1 MEGIR
6 PTFTVYVT
14 PGPRIFS
21 LQCSHPWE
29 GLSTMLLLWF
39 QSSSPGCISSDCVF
53 LPIFILLTSCCKHEV
68 AETRLHVLSKASA
81 AELEAPELPG
91 NLETASSFTAE
102 DRFLIPKRLP
112 VLENFKWDTLWMRV
126 HIVVGPSSWSLRRT
140 SGVTRYEGAAE
151 VVATAETL
159 LFMDKLWIRS
169 STDVTESFLKRLYL
183 VRWSMPFY
191 LVSCICSGKSDANAG
206 DACANIAGDS

>member
-1 MEGIR
+1 M
-6 PTFTVYVT
+6 YVT

-21 LQCSHPWE
+21 LECSHPRE
-29 GLSTMLLLWF
+29 GLLTKLLLWF
-39 QSSSPGCISSDCVF
+39 QSSPPGCISSDRVF
-53 LPIFILLTSCCKHEV
+53 FPILILLTSCWEHEV
-68 AETRLHVLSKASA
+68 AETRLHVLSEAPA
-81 AELEAPELPG
+81 AELEALELPC

-102 DRFLIPKRLP
+102 ERFLIPKRLP
-112 VLENFKWDTLWMRV
+112 VWESFKWDTLWMRV
-126 HIVVGPSSWSLRRT
+126 HRVVGPSSWSLRRT
-140 SGVTRYEGAAE
+140 SGEARYEGAVE